1 VVSGELQGC
10 VSQAVEKT
18 PAVRQPYGYLRI
30 TCRGGVNQQRQQICD
45 AVALAAYLQ
54 THLVLP
60 VMAKNEFWKDDSR
73 FEQIF
78 DVPVSGVGSAP
89 PWNGKAQ
96 QRRGFPPSRRSRAV
110 SAHEALPRQA
120 LALQDERQCTP

>member
-1 VVSGELQGC
+1 MQGC
-10 VSQAVEKT
+10 VSHAAEKT
-18 PAVRQPYGYLRI
+18 PAVRQPYGYLKI

-78 DVPVSGVGSAP
+78 DVQVSGVSSAL
-89 PWNGKAQ
+89 PWKWNARAEEGLL
-96 QRRGFPPSRRSRAV
+96 PSRLPRAV
-110 SAHEALPRQA
+110 CAHEALSVKR
-120 LALQDERQCTP
+120 